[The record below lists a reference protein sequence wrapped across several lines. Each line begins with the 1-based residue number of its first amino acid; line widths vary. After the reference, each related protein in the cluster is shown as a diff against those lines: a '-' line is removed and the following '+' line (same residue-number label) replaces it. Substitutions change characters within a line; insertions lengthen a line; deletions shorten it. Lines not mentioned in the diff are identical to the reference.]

1 MSFYATLAADCLVA
15 ILLVATIVSSLRLS
29 RRIAG
34 LKADE
39 AAMRQTVGDLVVATA
54 TAERAITGLRAA
66 LAECDRTLAER
77 LDGAERSCAELA
89 AHVEAGQGV
98 IARIGAIVM
107 QSQSARSP
115 EPRRAEPRRDEP
127 HLAEPHLAEPR
138 HFEPSLGERR
148 PTLAHLAAAPAV
160 AAALRAAAPG
170 PERAEAGAARAGAIV
185 SNGDRIGATLAAA
198 QAISERALERIRARA
213 A

>member
-1 MSFYATLAADCLVA
+1 MSLYATLAADCLVA

-54 TAERAITGLRAA
+54 SAERAITGLRAA
-66 LAECDRTLAER
+66 LVECDRTLAER
-77 LDGAERSCAELA
+77 LDGAERSCAALA
-89 AHVEAGQGV
+89 EHVRAGEGV
-98 IARIGAIVM
+98 IARIGAIVT
-107 QSQSARSP
+107 QSQAARSQ
-115 EPRRAEPRRDEP
+115 EPRPAEPRASALRP
-127 HLAEPHLAEPR
+127 AVTPLAPVPVAA
-138 HFEPSLGERR
+138 R
-148 PTLAHLAAAPAV
+148 PAAPA
-160 AAALRAAAPG
+160 A
-170 PERAEAGAARAGAIV
+170 ERDEAGASLASAVV
-185 SNGDRIGATLAAA
+185 SNGDRIGAALAAA